1 MSHELSGRG
10 VKRFIRPLPSN
21 PNLDKQRKL
30 AKALARDYWRGESEA
45 IERVRALHPKPPAP
59 EDFVLSDAQ
68 LVIARGY
75 GFVGW
80 PHMKRKIE
88 SFTKS
93 PADRFKVAVEAGDVN
108 HVRQLLQ
115 SHPDLVSM
123 INQPMFSF
131 KSQAVHAARTNLELL
146 DLLLAHGADIN
157 ARTGWGKGSFG
168 VLEQVS
174 PEEAAPLIAR
184 GARIDVWAAANLGKM
199 AELVALIAADPSLV
213 HAKGGDGKRPLHFA
227 RTVQIARFLLE
238 HGADIDALDD
248 DHDATPAQ
256 HLIGDRPE
264 VAGFLVA
271 QGARSDLLLAAALG
285 DVALVRRHLEAD
297 PSMIAMRVDQDWF
310 PMIDTAP
317 NGGHIYQ
324 WTLGFHVSAFDV
336 ARQRGNAEV
345 LDLLVSGAGP
355 LDRLL
360 DALWC
365 GDDAR
370 ARAILVADPQ
380 LVARAPQ
387 MALRQV
393 AAAARNNNF
402 AAVCLML
409 RCGFPVTAL
418 SQHGAMPL
426 HWAAFHGN
434 ADMMQEVLR
443 YNPPLHA
450 QDRQFHGTAVGW
462 LIHGALN
469 SWGFS
474 TGRHGDCARLLLG
487 AGARVDEASLPTGHD
502 AVDRVL
508 REHLV
513 GIWAQHQNPPSEN
526 R

>member
-1 MSHELSGRG
+1 MSHEPSGRG
-10 VKRFIRPLPSN
+10 AKRFVRPLPSN

-30 AKALARDYWRGESEA
+30 AKALARDYWRGQSEA

-59 EDFVLSDAQ
+59 ENFVLSDAQ

-75 GFVGW
+75 GFAGW

-88 SFTKS
+88 SLTKS
-93 PADRFKVAVEAGDVN
+93 PAELFKGAVEAGDVD

-123 INQPMFSF
+123 VNEPIFGF
-131 KSQAVHAARTNLELL
+131 KSPAVHVARTNLELL
-146 DLLLAHGADIN
+146 DLLLAHGADLN
-157 ARTGWGKGSFG
+157 ARTSWEKGSFG
-168 VLEQVS
+168 VLEQVN
-174 PEEAAPLIAR
+174 PDEAAPLIAR
-184 GARIDVWAAANLGKM
+184 GAKIDIWAAANLGMM
-199 AELVALIAADPSLV
+199 AELVALIAGDPSLV

-227 RTVQIARFLLE
+227 RTIQIARFLLE
-238 HGADIDALDD
+238 HGAEIDALDD
-248 DHDATPAQ
+248 DHDSTPAQ

-271 QGARSDLLLAAALG
+271 EGARSDLLLAAALG
-285 DVALVRRHLEAD
+285 DVALVRRHLDD
-297 PSMIAMRVDQDWF
+297 PGVVAMRVDQDWF

-336 ARQRGNAEV
+336 ARKRGHAEV
-345 LDLLVSGAGP
+345 LDLLLKGAGP

-370 ARAILVADPQ
+370 ADADLAADPQ

-387 MALRQV
+387 KALHQV
-393 AAAARNNNF
+393 ADAARNNNLP
-402 AAVCLML
+402 AVRAML

-418 SQHGAMPL
+418 SQHGATPL

-434 ADMMQEVLR
+434 ADMVEDVLR
-443 YNPPLHA
+443 YNPPIDA
-450 QDRQFHGTAVGW
+450 QDRQFQGSTMGW

-469 SWGFS
+469 PWGSS
-474 TGRHGDCARLLLG
+474 TGRHHECAHLLLC
-487 AGARVDEASLPTGHD
+487 AGAQVDVASLPTGHD
-502 AVDRVL
+502 ALDRVL
-508 REHLV
+508 REHFLRDPV
-513 GIWAQHQNPPSEN
+513 VTKRTS
-526 R
+526 